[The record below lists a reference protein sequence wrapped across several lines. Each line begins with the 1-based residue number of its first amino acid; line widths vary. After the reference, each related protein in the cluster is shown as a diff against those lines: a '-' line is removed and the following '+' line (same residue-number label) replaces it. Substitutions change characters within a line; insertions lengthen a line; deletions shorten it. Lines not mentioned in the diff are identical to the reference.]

1 MFRGAVRGD
10 LPQILKIYAHA
21 RAVMKASGNPT
32 QWGDDF
38 PPQELLE
45 EDIDSNRL
53 FLYVVNGQIEAVFAF
68 ILGADPTYAAIED
81 GQWLD
86 DTLPYGTVH
95 RLASAGKHKG
105 VGNGRAGLE
114 HGALP
119 EPACRHPRRQQDH
132 AASAGK
138 ERLYPLRRHPCG
150 RRLAPLCLPE
160 ACPHPAAGL
169 KQNTPPKSP
178 GLRMQ
183 SLPCRTAHAGFF
195 VCPRSLRPAPLDGDG
210 ENKAA
215 NGQTCPCYKYRSTEK
230 PHGHRPECKFV
241 NEKCLKTLSFLC
253 RMCYNNT
260 RPCVRDRKLCAIGVQ

>member
-32 QWGDDF
+32 QWGDNF

-95 RLASAGKHKG
+95 RLASAGKAQ
-105 VGNGRAGLE
+105 GR
-114 HGALP
+114 
-119 EPACRHPRRQQDH
+119 
-132 AASAGK
+132 
-138 ERLYPLRRHPCG
+138 
-150 RRLAPLCLPE
+150 
-160 ACPHPAAGL
+160 
-169 KQNTPPKSP
+169 
-178 GLRMQ
+178 
-183 SLPCRTAHAGFF
+183 
-195 VCPRSLRPAPLDGDG
+195 
-210 ENKAA
+210 
-215 NGQTCPCYKYRSTEK
+215 
-230 PHGHRPECKFV
+230 GHRPCWTGAWSTARACVPTPTPTTRSCSICWKRTA
-241 NEKCLKTLSFLC
+241 LPAAASS
-253 RMCYNNT
+253 MCADGSPRFAYQ
-260 RPCVRDRKLCAIGVQ
+260 KLAPTQPLG

>member
-105 VGNGRAGLE
+105 V
-114 HGALP
+114 
-119 EPACRHPRRQQDH
+119 
-132 AASAGK
+132 ASAV
-138 ERLYPLRRHPCG
+138 LDL
-150 RRLAPLCLPE
+150 
-160 ACPHPAAGL
+160 
-169 KQNTPPKSP
+169 
-178 GLRMQ
+178 
-183 SLPCRTAHAGFF
+183 SLIH
-195 VCPRSLRPAPLDGDG
+195 
-210 ENKAA
+210 
-215 NGQTCPCYKYRSTEK
+215 
-230 PHGHRPECKFV
+230 
-241 NEKCLKTLSFLC
+241 
-253 RMCYNNT
+253 
-260 RPCVRDRKLCAIGVQ
+260 I

>member
-1 MFRGAVRGD
+1 
-10 LPQILKIYAHA
+10 
-21 RAVMKASGNPT
+21 MKASGNPT
-32 QWGDDF
+32 QWGDNF

-68 ILGADPTYAAIED
+68 ILGADPTYAASGWTI
-81 GQWLD
+81 
-86 DTLPYGTVH
+86 PCPMARCTVWH
-95 RLASAGKHKG
+95 RPEST
-105 VGNGRAGLE
+105 RAWHRQCWTGAWSTARACVPTPTPTTRSCSICWKRT
-114 HGALP
+114 ALP
-119 EPACRHPRRQQDH
+119 A
-132 AASAGK
+132 AASSMWQTA
-138 ERLYPLRRHPCG
+138 RP
-150 RRLAPLCLPE
+150 ALPTRSL
-160 ACPHPAAGL
+160 HPAAGL

-215 NGQTCPCYKYRSTEK
+215 NGQTCPCYKYRSTEN

-260 RPCVRDRKLCAIGVQ
+260 RPCVRDRKLYAIGVQ

>member
-32 QWGDDF
+32 QWGDNF

-105 VGNGRAGLE
+105 VGKAVLDWSMEHCQSLRADTHADNKIMQHLLEKNGFTR
-114 HGALP
+114 
-119 EPACRHPRRQQDH
+119 
-132 AASAGK
+132 
-138 ERLYPLRRHPCG
+138 CG
-150 RRLAPLCLPE
+150 VIHVADGSPPLCLPE
-160 ACPHPAAGL
+160 ACPHPVAGL
-169 KQNTPPKSP
+169 KTEYTPKE
-178 GLRMQ
+178 
-183 SLPCRTAHAGFF
+183 
-195 VCPRSLRPAPLDGDG
+195 PRSADAEPAMQDCARRLFCLPPLAPPC
-210 ENKAA
+210 AA
-215 NGQTCPCYKYRSTEK
+215 R
-230 PHGHRPECKFV
+230 R
-241 NEKCLKTLSFLC
+241 
-253 RMCYNNT
+253 
-260 RPCVRDRKLCAIGVQ
+260 